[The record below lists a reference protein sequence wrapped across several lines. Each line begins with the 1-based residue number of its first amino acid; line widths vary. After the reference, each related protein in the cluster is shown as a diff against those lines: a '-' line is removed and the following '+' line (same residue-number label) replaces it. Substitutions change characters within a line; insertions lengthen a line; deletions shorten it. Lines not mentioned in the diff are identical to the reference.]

1 MTTPF
6 VPCPDC
12 KRHVLAS
19 ETACPFCRS
28 ALPADLGQPRPPAR
42 VATGPF
48 ARAAIVFMGAA
59 AATACSSSTPVGPS
73 VVDASMQD
81 DGEPLP
87 VPFYGPAVVDA
98 SMQDDGEPLPVVFY
112 GPAVV
117 DASLEKDTGAPGLDA
132 SPDAADADAAMP
144 VPFYGPAIVD
154 SGSEQ

>member
-1 MTTPF
+1 MRHSMSTPF

-28 ALPADLGQPRPPAR
+28 ALPADLGQPRRPAA

-59 AATACSSSTPVGPS
+59 TTACSSS
-73 VVDASMQD
+73 
-81 DGEPLP
+81 P

-98 SMQDDGEPLPVVFY
+98 SI
-112 GPAVV
+112 
-117 DASLEKDTGAPGLDA
+117 
-132 SPDAADADAAMP
+132 DADAGAP